1 MTAHPATT
9 VSDGVAVS
17 ADGSQIAYSRRGT
30 GPTVILVAGAFVHR
44 GFGTMHKIADQLVD
58 AFTVVTYDR
67 RDRGASKASTR
78 DYEVARE
85 FQDLQALINTNDG
98 HAHLFGWSSGASLVL
113 QAAPGLQGADS
124 IAIYETPYIV
134 DDSRAPHPDG
144 YIARHDEL
152 VTQGRNAALIDYFMT
167 VGIGLPRIIPALS
180 RLNPQWRKMKALA
193 PTLAH
198 DARLVNPYARG
209 IDYPPDTFAGI
220 SVPVWVGWGSKSPQW
235 IRHSNRRVA
244 EHLAGQCPTAT
255 TELAG
260 QTHLVK
266 PAAIAPAVREHFNRH
281 CA

>member
-1 MTAHPATT
+1 MTGQATT
-9 VSDGVAVS
+9 TTSGGVAVS
-17 ADGSQIAYSRRGT
+17 ADGSQIAYTRRGT

-67 RDRGASKASTR
+67 RDRGESSASTR
-78 DYEVARE
+78 DYEVSQE
-85 FQDLQALINTNDG
+85 FEDLQALIDANGG

-113 QAAPGLQGADS
+113 QAAPSLQGVDS
-124 IAIYETPYIV
+124 IAIYETPYIA
-134 DDSRAPHPDG
+134 DRSRVPLPDG
-144 YIARHDEL
+144 YVARYDEL
-152 VTQGRNAALIDYFMT
+152 VGQGRNGALIDYFMT

-198 DARLVNPYARG
+198 DARLVHPYARG

-220 SVPVWVGWGSKSPQW
+220 SVPIWVGWGSKSPDW
-235 IRHSNRRVA
+235 IQRSNRRVA

-266 PAAIAPAVREHFNRH
+266 PAAIAPALRDHFTRH
-281 CA
+281 RA

>member
-1 MTAHPATT
+1 VTDQAATT
-9 VSDGVAVS
+9 SSNGVAVS
-17 ADGSQIAYSRRGT
+17 ADGSQIAYTRRGA

-67 RDRGASKASTR
+67 RDRGESRASTC
-78 DYEVARE
+78 DYKVAQE
-85 FQDLQALINTNDG
+85 FEDLQALIDSHGG

-113 QAAPGLQGADS
+113 QAAPGLQGIDS
-124 IAIYETPYIV
+124 IAVYETPYIV
-134 DDSRAPHPDG
+134 DDSRAPHPDD
-144 YIARHDEL
+144 YVARHDEL
-152 VTQGRNAALIDYFMT
+152 AAQGRPGALIDYFMT
-167 VGIGLPRIIPALS
+167 VGIGLPRIIPTLS

-198 DARLVNPYARG
+198 DARLVHPYARG
-209 IDYPPDTFAGI
+209 NDYPPNTFADI
-220 SVPVWVGWGSKSPQW
+220 SIPVWVGWGSKSPVW
-235 IRHSNRRVA
+235 IQRSNRRVA
-244 EHLAGQCPTAT
+244 EHLTGQCPIST

-266 PAAIAPAVREHFNRH
+266 SAALAPALREHLNRH